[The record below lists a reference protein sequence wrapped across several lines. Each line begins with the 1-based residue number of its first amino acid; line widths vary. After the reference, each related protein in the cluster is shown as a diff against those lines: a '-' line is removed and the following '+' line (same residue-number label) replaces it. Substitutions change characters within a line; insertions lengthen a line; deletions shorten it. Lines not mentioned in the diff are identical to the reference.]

1 MAAVLI
7 TGADEDAEIARR
19 LVRAG
24 HTVRF
29 APLDG
34 ASAESLDA
42 LDVLDVLVNT
52 GGAAQE
58 TFEGAVESTA
68 RILQTYLPLLE
79 RSAAAVVVN
88 VSGPQDSPSA
98 AAVNIVTVQYAKAFP
113 RMRINAVEQDTGA
126 IVRMAQ
132 IGQDGPTGGYFDA
145 TGTPPW

>member
-34 ASAESLDA
+34 ASAESLDS
-42 LDVLDVLVNT
+42 LDVLVNT

-68 RILQTYLPLLE
+68 RVLQTYLPLLE
-79 RSAAAVVVN
+79 RSASAVVVN